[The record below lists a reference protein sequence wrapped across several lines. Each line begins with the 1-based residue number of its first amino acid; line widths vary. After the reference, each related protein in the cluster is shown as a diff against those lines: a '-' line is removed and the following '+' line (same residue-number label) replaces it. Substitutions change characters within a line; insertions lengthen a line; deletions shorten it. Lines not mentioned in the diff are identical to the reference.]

1 MVRSSSMPRDT
12 SPDQEVLLRLLTQLD
27 DARRARGESKA
38 DVARGAG
45 LSEPAVRRLFSG
57 ANPNPTVK
65 TLDAIA
71 EHLGLALTFE
81 RSEAS
86 EAPTLEALRRRAD
99 EIAEIVAAHG
109 GRNVRVFG
117 SVARGQARPG
127 SDVDLLV
134 DLDRGTSLFGLSA
147 MEIELEQLLGCP
159 VDVVTSGHDRM
170 AHIHEEAIA
179 L

>member
-1 MVRSSSMPRDT
+1 MPKVPSS
-12 SPDQEVLLRLLTQLD
+12 DQDLLARLLGQLD

-38 DVARGAG
+38 EVARGAG
-45 LSEPAVRRLFSG
+45 LSEPAVRRLLSG

-81 RSEAS
+81 PSERAR
-86 EAPTLEALRRRAD
+86 EAPTLEALRSMAED
-99 EIAEIVAAHG
+99 IARIVGAHG

-117 SVARGQARPG
+117 SVARGEARPG
-127 SDVDLLV
+127 SDIDLLV
-134 DLDRGTSLFGLSA
+134 DVERGTGLFGLSA
-147 MEIELEQLLGCP
+147 MEIELEKLLGCP

-170 AHIHEEAIA
+170 AHIQEDAVP